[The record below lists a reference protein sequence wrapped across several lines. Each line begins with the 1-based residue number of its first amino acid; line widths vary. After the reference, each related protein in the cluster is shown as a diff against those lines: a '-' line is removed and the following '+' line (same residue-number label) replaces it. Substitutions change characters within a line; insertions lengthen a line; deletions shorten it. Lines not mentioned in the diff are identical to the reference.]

1 MKKATPHESALI
13 FDWKRRERTAPW
25 LLSFL
30 LITLFGIASLFVLFR
45 IVTPGAPKL
54 TARPQQMIVLNP
66 DVPAERALIHLA
78 MDRSF
83 TLLPSETPGIHDVP
97 AAARL
102 PGFKTTAFEM
112 KLKAANSTLTA
123 RERPG
128 LLDQN
133 FLDAL
138 PPLPPTKPT
147 ELKPAPQATLQA
159 RIEGPAKRALIS
171 DGVLR
176 DISLVDPGKA
186 RFRVAIGRLG
196 QVLLAVPLSASE
208 DPAVMVQLHAAMTQ
222 LHFQPDSAQQQEM
235 DWAEI
240 GFAWVKEVTP

>member
-1 MKKATPHESALI
+1 MKKASPPESLLI
-13 FDWKRRERTAPW
+13 FDWKRQERTAPW

-30 LITLFGIASLFVLFR
+30 LITVFGIASLFVLFR

-66 DVPAERALIHLA
+66 DVPAERALIHRA

-83 TLLPSETPGIHDVP
+83 TLLPSETLGIHDVP

-102 PGFKTTAFEM
+102 PDFKPTAFEM
-112 KLKAANSTLTA
+112 KLKAANSTLAA

-128 LLDQN
+128 LLEQN

-138 PPLPPTKPT
+138 PPLPQAKQVEQKNPPKVT
-147 ELKPAPQATLQA
+147 LKA
-159 RIEGPAKRALIS
+159 RIENATKRELVS
-171 DGVLR
+171 DGTLL
-176 DISLVDPGKA
+176 DIPLLDPGKA
-186 RFRVAIGRLG
+186 RFRVGIGRLG
-196 QVLLAVPLSASE
+196 QVLLAVPVSASE
-208 DPAVMVQLHAAMTQ
+208 DPEIMVKLHAAMTQ
-222 LHFQPDSAQQQEM
+222 LHFQPNPAQQEEI

-240 GFAWVKEVTP
+240 AFTWEKEASP